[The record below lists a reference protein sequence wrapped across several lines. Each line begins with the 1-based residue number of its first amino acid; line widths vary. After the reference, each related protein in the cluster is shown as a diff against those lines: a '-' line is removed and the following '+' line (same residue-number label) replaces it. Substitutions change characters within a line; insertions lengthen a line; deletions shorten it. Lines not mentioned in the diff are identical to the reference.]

1 MGFIHFVSVVTAI
14 QILRLNCFV
23 FVFGLFKKKY
33 SEYRS
38 NFFKN
43 SKKLA

>member
-23 FVFGLFKKKY
+23 FVFGLFKKSIANIVPIFLKTA
-33 SEYRS
+33 
-38 NFFKN
+38 KN
-43 SKKLA
+43 